1 MIKPITLMVVGA
13 QKAGTSSLLQYLGQH
28 PDICIHRQHEYVFFF
43 SDIQY
48 PKGYGYSFNEYFP
61 HVAPGQAVLAKHAM
75 LMYSQVA
82 IERLYNH
89 NPNASLV
96 ALLRNPIDRA
106 YSAYWFARSRGWE
119 SISTFEEA
127 IRVEPDRLKDGGW
140 LKWRNNAY
148 LDNGKYA
155 FHLERLQKYFGVEKT
170 RIYLIEDLKTDPGKI
185 FRQVFEM
192 AGVNKDFMPDISN
205 KHNPS
210 TLARSEKFAQWF
222 AAFLNPQ
229 NKLKDIVKLLL
240 PSHLRSDMREYVKQA
255 NTSEF
260 VPPPMSVETRQYLAE
275 YFYPAN
281 EQLENLFG
289 RDLSGWKYVSNAEK

>member
-1 MIKPITLMVVGA
+1 MIKPITLMIVGA
-13 QKAGTSSLLQYLGQH
+13 QKAGTSSLLRYLGQH
-28 PDICIHRQHEYVFFF
+28 PGICIHRQHEFVFFF
-43 SDIQY
+43 SDFQY
-48 PKGYGYSFNEYFP
+48 PKGYEHSFREYFP
-61 HVAPGQAVLAKHAM
+61 HVRPDQIVLAKHAM

-89 NPNASLV
+89 NPAASLV
-96 ALLRNPIDRA
+96 ILLRNPIDRA

-119 SISTFEEA
+119 NIPTFEEA
-127 IRVEPDRLKDGGW
+127 VRVEPDRIRNDGW

-155 FHLERLQKYFGVEKT
+155 FHLARLQKYFGEEKM
-170 RIYLIEDLKTDPGKI
+170 RIYLIEDLKKDPRKI

-192 AGVNKDFMPDISN
+192 AGVNEDFMPDMTS

-229 NKLKDIVKLLL
+229 NKLKGIVKRLF
-240 PSHLRSDMREYVKQA
+240 PSHLTRDAREYVKRA
-255 NTSEF
+255 NASDL
-260 VPPPMSVETRQYLAE
+260 VPPPMSVEIRRYLAE
-275 YFYPAN
+275 YFRPAN
-281 EQLENLFG
+281 EQLENLLG
-289 RDLSGWKYVSNAEK
+289 RDLSDWKYVPGAEK